1 MIELQE
7 VFSMVMSKQMLEEYK
22 RMKTTT
28 LDEQVLFLCK
38 NNKYK
43 GIVDLNTYLSAI
55 QNSSSIEEFRC
66 Y

>member
-1 MIELQE
+1 
-7 VFSMVMSKQMLEEYK
+7 MVMSKQMLEEYK

-43 GIVDLNTYLSAI
+43 GIVDLKIGRAHV
-55 QNSSSIEEFRC
+55 
-66 Y
+66 